1 MTERVAAG
9 APATNFCSQCGAR
22 LPTDARFCAGCG
34 CPVVASAVRPQPD
47 VVPSP
52 PAHARRSLR
61 EQAPGLVVLT
71 MFLAI
76 GLALWVSVLRP
87 GAPASSAPTRQPAPQ
102 TAAAGMPADHPPTTL
117 PDEAKKFIAS
127 LLEKAQAA
135 PADVSAWKTLAQVQ
149 SRAAEIDASYAPA
162 AVDSYKHVLGIAPE
176 DTDALRGLG
185 NVYYDQQQFA
195 AAAEQY
201 EGYLRLKPDDAS
213 VRTDL
218 ATTYL
223 YQRQLDR
230 AVDTYKKVIATNP
243 SFLQAHFNL
252 GLAYEALG
260 SRDKAL
266 ESLATARTLAPD
278 DATREQIDRVTAQL
292 KGGGGARLAGGPPP
306 TAVHNQPRVPPHRR
320 RSGAVLHLRPAI
332 HRMRARDPGPPARR
346 APRRPRPTF
355 MAPSKP
361 VSARIRFSAPRSPR
375 SSGPRHK
382 TPASRSPTSPCRQ
395 CRSSPGTCFAHGL
408 KPFSTTPRRGFPPPA
423 RAASRSWTPRAA
435 QAWSVSRT
443 EPPHGR
449 RLLGLSCALTIGDV
463 VHAHAVLLADRG

>member
-52 PAHARRSLR
+52 PAHAGRSLR

-306 TAVHNQPRVPPHRR
+306 IGGAQPAAGPAAPPSERRGPAPPPGDSPHAGARPGTAGASSAAASATDFHGAVEAGLRAHPILGPKITAIEWPAPQDARVSVADFPMQAMPEFARNLFR
-320 RSGAVLHLRPAI
+320 ARLETVLDDAKTRFPAAGESSIEIVDAASGASMERVTH
-332 HRMRARDPGPPARR
+332 
-346 APRRPRPTF
+346 
-355 MAPSKP
+355 
-361 VSARIRFSAPRSPR
+361 
-375 SSGPRHK
+375 
-382 TPASRSPTSPCRQ
+382 
-395 CRSSPGTCFAHGL
+395 
-408 KPFSTTPRRGFPPPA
+408 
-423 RAASRSWTPRAA
+423 
-435 QAWSVSRT
+435 
-443 EPPHGR
+443 
-449 RLLGLSCALTIGDV
+449 
-463 VHAHAVLLADRG
+463 